1 MIIVIH
7 EKDKQ
12 ITIDNG
18 NSIQR
23 FAYSNFKVWND
34 KSVSFY
40 HSGMVFLDIQH
51 GCAAILY
58 ADAIAAAD
66 NVIRE

>member
-1 MIIVIH
+1 MIIVVH

-12 ITIDNG
+12 VTIDNG

-23 FAYSNFKVWND
+23 FAYSHFKVWND
-34 KSVSFY
+34 KSVTFY
-40 HSGMVFLDIQH
+40 HSGVVFLDIQY
-51 GCAAILY
+51 GCAVILY
-58 ADAIAAAD
+58 ADAIAEAD